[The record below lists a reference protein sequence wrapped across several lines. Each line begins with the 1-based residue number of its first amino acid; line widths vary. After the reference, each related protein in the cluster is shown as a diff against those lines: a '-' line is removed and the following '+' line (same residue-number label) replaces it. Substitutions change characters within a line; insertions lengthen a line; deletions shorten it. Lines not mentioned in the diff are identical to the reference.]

1 MRRRRSE
8 EGTWKHLQVMSSC
21 LVRASNFMELIIKFC
36 SALPVLQNVPRRRA
50 RQRCGGQAA
59 GSAVSSLFAARWIE
73 NLGGVRHLSQS
84 TIYTFFFN
92 RIHVVE

>member
-36 SALPVLQNVPRRRA
+36 SALPELQNVPRRRA
-50 RQRCGGQAA
+50 RQRSGGQAA

-73 NLGGVRHLSQS
+73 NLGGVRATPQP
-84 TIYTFFFN
+84 IYNIYFF
-92 RIHVVE
+92 